1 MTTNPCA
8 VSGMGVIT
16 RGHQTLDGEGNGGIG
31 LRVLESLSLR
41 RWRSFGLLPMGKRG
55 KTCSSF
61 MLRAHDLAVV
71 HLRVES
77 RDGTMKDW
85 RFLDVALVIILLDL
99 KGRAVYWYNRSVPSV
114 SVLYSVRIK
123 EAVIS
128 CSISARA
135 SHEFWRYLHNP
146 HAFDSQHLHPPYLSV
161 TFGGIRILFL
171 VA

>member
-1 MTTNPCA
+1 
-8 VSGMGVIT
+8 
-16 RGHQTLDGEGNGGIG
+16 
-31 LRVLESLSLR
+31 
-41 RWRSFGLLPMGKRG
+41 
-55 KTCSSF
+55 

-128 CSISARA
+128 CPISARA

-146 HAFDSQHLHPPYLSV
+146 HAFDSQHLHPPYLSM
-161 TFGGIRILFL
+161 TSGGIRILFL